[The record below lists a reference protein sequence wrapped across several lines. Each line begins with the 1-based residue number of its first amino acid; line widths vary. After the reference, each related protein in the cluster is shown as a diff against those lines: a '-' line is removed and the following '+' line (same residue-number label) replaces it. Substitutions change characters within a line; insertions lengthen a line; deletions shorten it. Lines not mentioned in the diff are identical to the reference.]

1 MKFVSRSVDLI
12 SLIRSSRRSN
22 SKMISINRPWLSDE
36 EKKEILMVLDEGI
49 LTSPA
54 LKGGKRVQEFES
66 LLRSYLNIK
75 HVIAVNSGT
84 SALLAALLALELK
97 EGDEVLLP
105 SFTFV
110 ASANSVVAAGGTP
123 VFVDINKVDYTI
135 DIGDLATKITKST
148 RAIMPVHLYGHPADM
163 DEIFEL
169 AKSNSIEVIED
180 ACQSLGSEYRKRQ
193 TGTIGSMG
201 CFSMYASKVLTS
213 GEGGAITTDD
223 DLLAD
228 RLRMIR
234 NHGMVEGYDTRI
246 FGLNLRLPEIS
257 AAIAK
262 GQMKKLNEMLERRRS
277 NANLLNDMLTHSDA
291 DGFTT
296 PTEPEDGHKKFNW
309 YLYTVAIDSQQSE
322 DRISKSG
329 QPNYGD
335 DRDLIKD
342 KMINAAKIGVAVYYD
357 PPVHLTPYYNE
368 LVQSRLSN
376 QIQKIPNNLKTTEWA
391 SKHVL
396 SLPVHPLLSAQD
408 IEYIANSF
416 KSAKENIK
424 K

>member
-1 MKFVSRSVDLI
+1 
-12 SLIRSSRRSN
+12 
-22 SKMISINRPWLSDE
+22 MIPINRPWLSDE
-36 EKKEILMVLDEGI
+36 EKKEILKVLDEGV

-54 LKGGKRVQEFES
+54 LEGGKRVREFES

-84 SALLAALLALELK
+84 SALLAALLALGLK

-123 VFVDINKVDYTI
+123 VFVDINKADYTI
-135 DIGDLATKITKST
+135 DIKDLATKITDRT
-148 RAIMPVHLYGHPADM
+148 RAIMPVHLYGHPADL
-163 DEIFEL
+163 DEIFEI
-169 AKSNSIEVIED
+169 AKSDSIQIVED

-213 GEGGAITTDD
+213 GEGGAIVTDD
-223 DLLAD
+223 DQLAD

-234 NHGMVEGYDTRI
+234 NHGMVEGYDTRV
-246 FGLNLRLPEIS
+246 FGLNLRLPELS

-262 GQMKKLNEMLERRRS
+262 GQMKKLSEMLEKRRN
-277 NANLLNDMLTHSDA
+277 NANLLTDLLSHPNI

-309 YLYTVAIDSQQSE
+309 YLYTVTLDGRQSE
-322 DRISKSG
+322 TKNIGSDLSD
-329 QPNYGD
+329 YAD
-335 DRDLIKD
+335 ARDLIKD
-342 KMINAAKIGVAVYYD
+342 EMANTAKIGVAVYYD
-357 PPVHLTPYYNE
+357 PPVHLTPYYKE
-368 LVQSRLSN
+368 LVRSRLPDQN
-376 QIQKIPNNLKTTEWA
+376 REKPNNLKTTEWA

-396 SLPVHPLLSAQD
+396 SLPVHPLLSTQD

-416 KSAKENIK
+416 KSAKENIRK
-424 K
+424 